1 VASIY
6 ARQPLNPRQL
16 ITVAQRRFDD
26 AEVLYQTGKNR
37 HANGALYL
45 GDFVIEL
52 LLKAQLLR
60 RWEKLGRVCT
70 DELKPDERP
79 IWHLLHRSHDLK
91 EILDRMP
98 DVEAMIEKR
107 GQRDGQQYRTH
118 LRQICSEWTIF
129 ARYSPHQTTVA
140 QARVWLD
147 RIRALKEVLR

>member
-1 VASIY
+1 MASIY

-16 ITVAQRRFDD
+16 VTVAQRRFDD
-26 AEVLYQTGKNR
+26 AEALCDTKQNK

-45 GDFVIEL
+45 GGFVIEL

-60 RWEKLGRVCT
+60 QWKKLAQART
-70 DELKPDERP
+70 DELTPEERAV
-79 IWHLLHRSHDLK
+79 WHLLHRSHDLT

-98 DVEAMIEKR
+98 YLEAMVEKR
-107 GQRDGQQYRTH
+107 GQRDGQPYRTH
-118 LRQICSEWTIF
+118 LRQVCSEWTIF

-140 QARVWLD
+140 QARVWLG